1 MPRNSRRDFP
11 GLFHHIMSQGINK
24 EYIFDN
30 DKLKKMYIDLIKE
43 KSEKNNV
50 KLMAYCIMDNHVHM
64 LINVDKIEEMCKFMQ
79 QINTAYAKF
88 YNKQFDRVGYV
99 FRNRYLSKTILDEG
113 QLKRCIVYIHKNP
126 VEAKIVEHE
135 RDYIFSSFNEYMKDD
150 NKCKI
155 ICPDVEKF
163 LFGDIPKEEFKYYF
177 DMMHNYKNNEINEF
191 DNFEVK
197 EKMNLEEIKQK
208 YFKLNDEEKIVRLSL
223 DEKISERKLAE
234 SFNKTRYEVR
244 KILER
249 WKMNQN
255 NNVPS
260 GREEN

>member
-1 MPRNSRRDFP
+1 MKN
-11 GLFHHIMSQGINK
+11 
-24 EYIFDN
+24 
-30 DKLKKMYIDLIKE
+30 KE

-50 KLMAYCIMDNHVHM
+50 KIMAYCIMDNHVHM

-99 FRNRYLSKTILDEG
+99 FRNRYLSKAILDEG

-155 ICPDVEKF
+155 ICPDIGKF

-177 DMMHNYKNNEINEF
+177 DMMHNYKNNETG
-191 DNFEVK
+191 
-197 EKMNLEEIKQK
+197 
-208 YFKLNDEEKIVRLSL
+208 R
-223 DEKISERKLAE
+223 
-234 SFNKTRYEVR
+234 NKTKVF
-244 KILER
+244 
-249 WKMNQN
+249 
-255 NNVPS
+255 
-260 GREEN
+260 

>member
-50 KLMAYCIMDNHVHM
+50 KIMAYCIMDNHVHM

-99 FRNRYLSKTILDEG
+99 FRNRYLSKAILDEG
-113 QLKRCIVYIHKNP
+113 QLKRCIVHTHK
-126 VEAKIVEHE
+126 K
-135 RDYIFSSFNEYMKDD
+135 SS
-150 NKCKI
+150 
-155 ICPDVEKF
+155 
-163 LFGDIPKEEFKYYF
+163 
-177 DMMHNYKNNEINEF
+177 
-191 DNFEVK
+191 
-197 EKMNLEEIKQK
+197 
-208 YFKLNDEEKIVRLSL
+208 
-223 DEKISERKLAE
+223 
-234 SFNKTRYEVR
+234 
-244 KILER
+244 
-249 WKMNQN
+249 
-255 NNVPS
+255 
-260 GREEN
+260 